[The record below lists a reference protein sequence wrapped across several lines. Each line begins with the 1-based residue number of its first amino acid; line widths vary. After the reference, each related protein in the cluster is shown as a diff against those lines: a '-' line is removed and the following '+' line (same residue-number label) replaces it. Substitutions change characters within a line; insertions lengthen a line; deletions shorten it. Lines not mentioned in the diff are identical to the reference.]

1 MVNTSDF
8 VMRLQKV
15 MDYYGLTSSALADKL
30 NVQAS
35 NISHLLSE
43 RNKPSLDF
51 ILKLTERF
59 PEIDIYWITQGKGVF
74 PNITAK
80 NDSVLKKEQFVQ
92 ANLFNDEPIAS
103 NSSEKTEINEI
114 KSVSTDNQI
123 AIKLSE
129 TKTRKKEIYKIV
141 FFYTDNSF
149 EIFENT
155 QL

>member
-51 ILKLTERF
+51 ILKLTEQF
-59 PEIDIYWITQGKGVF
+59 PEIDVYWITQGKGVF
-74 PNITAK
+74 PNIAVK
-80 NDSVLKKEQFVQ
+80 NDSVIKKEQFVQ
-92 ANLFNDEPIAS
+92 TNLFNDEPIAS
-103 NSSEKTEINEI
+103 NSSKKTEINEI

-123 AIKLSE
+123 AIRLSE
-129 TKTRKKEIYKIV
+129 TKNDKKEIHKIV

-149 EIFENT
+149 EVFENT